1 MRIFKDGITV
11 GAHPALFLPKY
22 RALVIADLHIGY
34 ESSLSQ
40 KGVFLPQNS
49 YTTMRNRIEELLR
62 ATGAKRLVIL
72 GDLKHEFGKPSPQEW
87 VEVKDLLETLGA
99 MGVETHVVRGN
110 HDNYVIAI
118 LSRYGVHLHEHYLI
132 MDHIVLMHGH
142 LGIELPE
149 SAKVIVIGHEHPA
162 VSSLDSSGARY
173 KFKCFLVGKYR
184 GKRLVVLPAFSPLSA
199 GSGINEIER
208 EDLLS
213 PYLRESDI
221 DGFVPL
227 AVEDGIG
234 IFRFPSIGV
243 MRRIRKGEEA
253 SGQGRNRYI

>member
-1 MRIFKDGITV
+1 MRIFKDGVTV
-11 GAHPALFLPKY
+11 GAYPALFLPTY
-22 RALVIADLHIGY
+22 RTLVISDLHIGF

-49 YTTMRNRIEELLR
+49 YAAMRHRIEELLGT
-62 ATGAKRLVIL
+62 TGSKRLVIL

-87 VEVKDLLETLGA
+87 VEVKDLLETLGS

-118 LSRYGVHLHEHYLI
+118 LSRYGVHLHESYMMI
-132 MDHIVLMHGH
+132 DHILLMHGH
-142 LGIELPE
+142 SEIELPE
-149 SAKVIVIGHEHPA
+149 GTKVIVIGHEHPA

-199 GSGINEIER
+199 GSGINEIDR
-208 EDLLS
+208 EGLLS

-221 DGFVPL
+221 DKFVPL

-234 IFRFPSIGV
+234 IFRFPPIGL
-243 MRRIRKGEEA
+243 MRRIRKCDEMSDQVKG
-253 SGQGRNRYI
+253 GHK

>member
-1 MRIFKDGITV
+1 MKIFKDGITV

-22 RALVIADLHIGY
+22 GTLVIADLHIGY
-34 ESSLSQ
+34 ESSLGQ

-49 YTTMRNRIEELLR
+49 YTAMRNRIEELLR
-62 ATGAKRLVIL
+62 ATGAKKLAIL

-118 LSRYGVHLHEHYLI
+118 LSRYGVHLHEHFLM
-132 MDHIVLMHGH
+132 MDHIVLTHGH
-142 LGIELPE
+142 LEMDLPE
-149 SAKVIVIGHEHPA
+149 NAKVILIGHEHPA

-199 GSGINEIER
+199 GSGINEIDR

-213 PYLRESDI
+213 PYLRKSDI
-221 DGFVPL
+221 DEFVPL

-234 IFRFPSIGV
+234 IFRFPPIGV
-243 MRRIRKGEEA
+243 MRRIRKGDGA
-253 SGQGRNRYI
+253 NGQGRNQYI